1 MCAVNCYSLTV
12 IRGGFSMQ
20 SELDFITYLEAFIPL
35 SVKAK
40 TALSD
45 VLKVRQYAKR
55 EHIVPLNGV
64 NDVISFVVKGCVREY
79 YLNEQTEEVVVWF
92 GLEKDIAVSL
102 PSFISQQPSHTAIQA
117 IEPTK
122 VIQVSRADLYQLYDQ
137 FHEIERLGRII
148 AEHYLMNSD
157 AYIKE
162 LQTQNAAERYQHL
175 MEQKPQILQ
184 RVPLS
189 MVASFLGI
197 SGETLSRIRAKRANY

>member
-35 SVKAK
+35 SVEAK

-137 FHEIERLGRII
+137 LITVLSLQMPSQP
-148 AEHYLMNSD
+148 AES
-157 AYIKE
+157 
-162 LQTQNAAERYQHL
+162 
-175 MEQKPQILQ
+175 
-184 RVPLS
+184 PL
-189 MVASFLGI
+189 
-197 SGETLSRIRAKRANY
+197 TLC

>member
-1 MCAVNCYSLTV
+1 
-12 IRGGFSMQ
+12 MQ
-20 SELDFITYLEAFIPL
+20 SEVDFITYLEAFIPL
-35 SVKAK
+35 SVEAK
-40 TALSD
+40 TALSGA
-45 VLKVRQYAKR
+45 LKVRQYAKR

-92 GLEKDIAVSL
+92 GLEKDIGVSF
-102 PSFISQQPSHTAIQA
+102 PNFISQKPSHTAIQA

-122 VIQVSRADLYQLYDQ
+122 VIQISRENLYQLYDQ

-197 SGETLSRIRAKRANY
+197 SGETLSRIRAKRVSR

>member
-1 MCAVNCYSLTV
+1 
-12 IRGGFSMQ
+12 MQ
-20 SELDFITYLEAFIPL
+20 SEVDFITYLEAFIPL
-35 SVKAK
+35 SVEAK
-40 TALSD
+40 TALSG

-55 EHIVPLNGV
+55 EYIVPLNGV
-64 NDVISFVVKGCVREY
+64 NDLISFVVKGCVREY

-102 PSFISQQPSHTAIQA
+102 PSFISQKPSHTAIQA

-122 VIQVSRADLYQLYDQ
+122 VIQVSREDLYQLYDQ

-157 AYIKE
+157 SYIKE

-189 MVASFLGI
+189 MIASFLGI
-197 SGETLSRIRAKRANY
+197 SGETLSRIRAKRVSR